1 MADQDLIAVARQ
13 EVDAFNAGDW
23 ERFAETAATDA
34 VYDEVATGRRF
45 EGVEDIVEVNRSWK
59 AAFPDA
65 RGTITAVSA
74 SGETVTVEVT
84 WEGTQSGPMEGPQGE
99 MPPSNRRAVV
109 RAVQILEFSDGRI
122 KENRHY
128 FDMLGML
135 QQLGALEQVG
145 AATA

>member
-1 MADQDLIAVARQ
+1 MADQDLISVARQ
-13 EVDAFNAGDW
+13 EVEAFNAGDW
-23 ERFAETAATDA
+23 ERFAETVAPDA

-45 EGVEDIVEVNRSWK
+45 EGKEDIVEVNRSWK

-65 RGTITAVSA
+65 RGTITKVSA
-74 SGETVTVEVT
+74 SGDTVTVEVT

-99 MPPSNRRAVV
+99 MPPSNRHAVV

-135 QQLGALEQVG
+135 QQLGALDQVG

>member
-1 MADQDLIAVARQ
+1 MAEQDLIAIARQ

-23 ERFAETAATDA
+23 ERFADTAAPDA

-45 EGVEDIVEVNRSWK
+45 EGREDIVEVNRSWK

-65 RGTITAVSA
+65 TGTITSISA
-74 SGETVTVEVT
+74 SGDKVTVEVT

-99 MPPSNRRAVV
+99 LPPSNKRATV

-122 KENRHY
+122 RENRHY

-135 QQLGALEQVG
+135 LQLGAFEQVG
-145 AATA
+145 AASA

>member
-1 MADQDLIAVARQ
+1 
-13 EVDAFNAGDW
+13 
-23 ERFAETAATDA
+23 
-34 VYDEVATGRRF
+34 VATGRRV
-45 EGVEDIVEVNRSWK
+45 EGKEDIVEVNRSMK
-59 AAFPDA
+59 PAFPDA
-65 RGTITAVSA
+65 RGTITKVSA
-74 SGETVTVEVT
+74 SGDTVTVEVT

-99 MPPSNRRAVV
+99 MPPSNRHAVV

-135 QQLGALEQVG
+135 QQLGAIDQVG